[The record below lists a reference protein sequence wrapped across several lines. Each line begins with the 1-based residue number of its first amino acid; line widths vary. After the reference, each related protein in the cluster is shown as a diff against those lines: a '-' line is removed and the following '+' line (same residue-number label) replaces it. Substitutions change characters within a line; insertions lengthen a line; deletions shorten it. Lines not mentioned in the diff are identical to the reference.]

1 MYLPWKV
8 AKFCTCHLISNDLIS
23 THIWFAKLILFPGE
37 TPPEPAPR
45 SSLFEDQAKIE
56 VETPKKKKSAKKHH
70 KNKDKHSNNVP
81 SSLHHRNSELLQSSE
96 HEIIPPPPPISPLN
110 QDLRPLSP
118 DSALASSE
126 SSGSSLRKQGKVG
139 NSNNNGLFRIVTY
152 QQFKPV
158 LRKSSNIQEKIAIFS
173 RTGQPSSSSMCN
185 SSTTGKTFPT
195 QRQHGNIKV
204 LCPAIK
210 LVYLKKKYLIFD
222 TFFKMLNRRLCI
234 WKT

>member
-1 MYLPWKV
+1 MVKNLSCVSCAAWNVFPINSLLP
-8 AKFCTCHLISNDLIS
+8 TIPNDFIFAQN
-23 THIWFAKLILFPGE
+23 WFANLILFPGE

-45 SSLFEDQAKIE
+45 SSLIEDQAKIE
-56 VETPKKKKSAKKHH
+56 VETPKKKKSAKKH
-70 KNKDKHSNNVP
+70 KNKDKHSNVP
-81 SSLHHRNSELLQSSE
+81 SSLNRNSELLPSE
-96 HEIIPPPPPISPLN
+96 HEIIPPPPISPN
-110 QDLRPLSP
+110 HERPLSP

-158 LRKSSNIQEKIAIFS
+158 LRKSANIQEKIAIFS

-185 SSTTGKTFPT
+185 SSTTGKTFPI

-210 LVYLKKKYLIFD
+210 LGFFSKKCLIFD
-222 TFFKMLNRRLCI
+222 K
-234 WKT
+234 

>member
-1 MYLPWKV
+1 
-8 AKFCTCHLISNDLIS
+8 
-23 THIWFAKLILFPGE
+23 
-37 TPPEPAPR
+37 
-45 SSLFEDQAKIE
+45 
-56 VETPKKKKSAKKHH
+56 VETPKKKKSAKSAKKH
-70 KNKDKHSNNVP
+70 KNKDKHNVP
-81 SSLHHRNSELLQSSE
+81 SSMTRNSELLPSE
-96 HEIIPPPPPISPLN
+96 HETIPPLPVSP
-110 QDLRPLSP
+110 QERRPLSP

-195 QRQHGNIKV
+195 QRQLGNIKV

-234 WKT
+234 